1 MPDPIATDITS
12 ADNTAGDSTSTL
24 YRAAIGS
31 VSTDYYLPIFTHFE
45 STDRVGMRWNWA
57 ASLCTLNWFA
67 YRRLWGAALVYS
79 GAVVTIAL
87 MIFGIGRLVLQFSQT
102 IELAL
107 LLTFALAAFVV
118 PGLFGNAIFYADSR
132 KKMAHALSVSATLD
146 EACSMLK
153 RRAGS
158 RARLASLALANAAV
172 VAAMV
177 SGYFFSPKSDGLSLG
192 LPPPA
197 QTRNAVTGP
206 ALDAAPA
213 PAPAPVPAM
222 PAPAQAAPDLTA
234 TASSPTSTPTTPLEA
249 VTAKPDTPPPPTP
262 QAIEAAVSKVP
273 NAEAV
278 AGSDAPTKPNVES
291 PAKAPAKTA
300 AKAPEKAAAT
310 VPVKAPAKPSI
321 KAAEKKPV
329 VAPTKA
335 NKAPAQDAPYFINVG
350 LFADDNNARNAR
362 VKLTDAG
369 FAAFT
374 TELKTSKGV
383 MTRVRVGPFGSEAAA
398 ESAQAKIRAMG
409 LEALIIQP

>member
-1 MPDPIATDITS
+1 MPEPIATEITS
-12 ADNTAGDSTSTL
+12 ADTTAGDSTSTL

-57 ASLCTLNWFA
+57 ASLYTLNWFA
-67 YRRLWGAALVYS
+67 YRRLWGAALVYT

-87 MIFGIGRLVLQFSQT
+87 MIFGIGRLVLQFSHT
-102 IELAL
+102 TELAL

-118 PGLFGNAIFYADSR
+118 PGLFGNAIFYAECR
-132 KKMAHALSVSATLD
+132 KKMEHALSVSATLD

-158 RARLASLALANAAV
+158 RARLAGLALANTAV
-172 VAAMV
+172 VAAIV
-177 SGYFFSPKSDGLSLG
+177 SGYFFSPKSDGLPIG
-192 LPPPA
+192 QETPT
-197 QTRNAVTGP
+197 QTRNAVSGP

-213 PAPAPVPAM
+213 PAPAPVTAM
-222 PAPAQAAPDLTA
+222 PVPAQAAPDLAA
-234 TASSPTSTPTTPLEA
+234 TASSPTSTPTT
-249 VTAKPDTPPPPTP
+249 PPPTP

-273 NAEAV
+273 NADAV
-278 AGSDAPTKPNVES
+278 VDADAPAKPNVEL
-291 PAKAPAKTA
+291 PAKPPAKTA
-300 AKAPEKAAAT
+300 AKAPAKAAAT
-310 VPVKAPAKPSI
+310 VPVKAPAKPNT
-321 KAAEKKPV
+321 KAAEKKQV

-335 NKAPAQDAPYFINVG
+335 DKAPAQDAPYFINVG

-374 TELKTSKGV
+374 LELKTSKGV
-383 MTRVRVGPFGSEAAA
+383 MTRVRVGPFGSETAA
-398 ESAQAKIRAMG
+398 ESAQTKIRAMG